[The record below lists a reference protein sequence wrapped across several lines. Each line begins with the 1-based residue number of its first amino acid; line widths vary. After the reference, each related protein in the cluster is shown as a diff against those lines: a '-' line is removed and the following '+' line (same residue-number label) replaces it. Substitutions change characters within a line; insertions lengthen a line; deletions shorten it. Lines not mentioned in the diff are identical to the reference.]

1 MFVYLYWIVY
11 LLGSYTR
18 ISIMTYYNFI
28 TYEVLLLIVA
38 LIVINHYK
46 QQKFNLVLS
55 IASTVLTI
63 FLCTIAFWWMVDTV
77 VYLKWEVLKS
87 PLLQAKAPIPDL
99 PIT

>member
-1 MFVYLYWIVY
+1 
-11 LLGSYTR
+11 
-18 ISIMTYYNFI
+18 MTYYNFI
-28 TYEVLLLIVA
+28 TYEVLLLIMSLA
-38 LIVINHYK
+38 VINHFK
-46 QQKFNLVLS
+46 SNKFNIVLS

-87 PLLQAKAPIPDL
+87 PLLQAKAPVSEL